1 MVIIDNKC
9 TGETMEALISIK
21 HVLNTYNLVEDLVEE
36 EQTRG

>member
-1 MVIIDNKC
+1 MGVRHFVV
-9 TGETMEALISIK
+9 TELVSIK